1 MNNLSWPPGHGNFI
15 FLRGEEEHPSS
26 SPKIY
31 KSTFVPLS
39 SFIFA
44 AFYEAHGFLEGAGPI
59 RSSQGQFQ

>member
-44 AFYEAHGFLEGAGPI
+44 AVI
-59 RSSQGQFQ
+59 